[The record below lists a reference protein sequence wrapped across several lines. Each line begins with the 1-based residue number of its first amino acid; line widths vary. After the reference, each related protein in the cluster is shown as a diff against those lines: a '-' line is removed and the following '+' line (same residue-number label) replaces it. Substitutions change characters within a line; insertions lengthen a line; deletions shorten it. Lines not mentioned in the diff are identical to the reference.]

1 VCSSGIGPWTRTSR
15 TLQLGADRWIW
26 GTPHGLY
33 RLVTGGG
40 TRPITQADYQLLAQD
55 AVVLA
60 EDYAA

>member
-1 VCSSGIGPWTRTSR
+1 MDSDLSDAAARTRP
-15 TLQLGADRWIW
+15 LDLGH
-26 GTPHGLY
+26 PHGLY